1 MTTPKGGKSRFCL
14 SHLGKSP
21 NKCLNKPF
29 KPSYIMRW
37 ALFSFFI
44 FYQVGGLAAILH
56 KKDDP
61 SLARGQRVNCFAFRI
76 LHSSGDPIGIH
87 CLNMALYMGLGFF
100 LKIWQLLQFFF
111 FFPPKQAFVQFVVG
125 FSSHHSAKIVGPIRK
140 PADHHQSHP
149 KKLGPKRKTA
159 DQHPHHKLEVFNTK

>member
-1 MTTPKGGKSRFCL
+1 
-14 SHLGKSP
+14 
-21 NKCLNKPF
+21 
-29 KPSYIMRW
+29 MRW

-87 CLNMALYMGLGFF
+87 CLNMALFMGLGFRVF
-100 LKIWQLLQFFF
+100 PQNMATFAVLFFS
-111 FFPPKQAFVQFVVG
+111 PPKQAFVQFGVG
-125 FSSHHSAKIVGPIRK
+125 FSSHHSAKFFGPIRK
-140 PADHHQSHP
+140 PADHHQFHP
-149 KKLGPKRKTA
+149 KKLGPQKKQQT
-159 DQHPHHKLEVFNTK
+159 NTLFISWRYLLQKKS